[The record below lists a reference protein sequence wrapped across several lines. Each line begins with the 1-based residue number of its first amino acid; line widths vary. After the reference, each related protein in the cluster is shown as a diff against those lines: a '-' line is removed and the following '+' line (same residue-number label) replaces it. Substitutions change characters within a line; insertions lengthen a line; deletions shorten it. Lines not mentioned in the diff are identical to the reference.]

1 MTSGS
6 APFEKT
12 YSAET
17 ARHTVLA
24 SLLPVLRY
32 PFDIWRHRY
41 LVHNFFRRD
50 LLGRFRGS
58 SLGLFWVLVHPI
70 IMFGVYYLVFGYLF
84 GNQKTGNAPT
94 PEYALY
100 LFSGVIAFTA
110 LNEGVTRV
118 CTCVVDNGN
127 LVKKVAFPSELLP
140 VPLIMVALVVY
151 LVGALVCVCV
161 GAWYGVLAP
170 GWSLLLLPVV
180 LLIQFVMTL
189 GIGLFLANAYVFA
202 RDTSHL
208 WGIAGMAWMFLTP
221 VFWYP
226 HALEGS
232 FADSI
237 KQAFGWNPAYPLLQ
251 AHRLVLGAQPIKYTQ
266 TVDGTSVEKI
276 SDFGSLGEH
285 MLHAS
290 LWALLFLCLGY
301 AVFMSRR
308 HKYAD
313 LV

>member
-6 APFEKT
+6 APFEQS

-24 SLLPVLRY
+24 SLVPVVGY
-32 PFDIWRHRY
+32 PLEIWRHRY
-41 LVHNFFRRD
+41 LVANFFRRD

-58 SLGLFWVLVHPI
+58 ALGLFWVLVHPI
-70 IMFGVYYLVFGYLF
+70 FMFAVYYLVFGYLF
-84 GNQKTGNAPT
+84 GNQKVGTAPT

-110 LNEGVTRV
+110 LIEGTSRS
-118 CTCVVDNGN
+118 CTCVIDNGN
-127 LVKKVAFPSELLP
+127 LVKKVAFPSQLLP
-140 VPLIMVALVVY
+140 VPLILVSLTVY
-151 LVGALVCVCV
+151 VVGALVCLGV
-161 GAWYGVLAP
+161 GLAYGVLQP

-189 GIGLFLANAYVFA
+189 GIGLFLANTHVFS
-202 RDTSHL
+202 RDTSQL
-208 WGIAGMAWMFLTP
+208 WGIFSAAWMFLTP

-226 HALEGS
+226 HALEGAVADVIKS
-232 FADSI
+232 LFA
-237 KQAFGWNPAYPLLQ
+237 WNPAYPLLQ
-251 AHRLVLGAQPIKYTQ
+251 AHRLVLGAQPVPYTKD
-266 TVDGTSVEKI
+266 VDGALVERL
-276 SDFGSLGEH
+276 SDFGNLGDH
-285 MLHAS
+285 LLHAS
-290 LWALLFLCLGY
+290 LWALAFLFVGY

>member
-12 YSAET
+12 YCAET

-24 SLLPVLRY
+24 SLVPVVRY
-32 PFDIWRHRY
+32 PLEIWQHRY
-41 LVHNFFRRD
+41 LVHNFFRRE

-70 IMFGVYYLVFGYLF
+70 VMFAVYYLVFGYLF
-84 GNQKTGNAPT
+84 GNSKTGIAPT

-110 LNEGVTRV
+110 LNEGITRS
-118 CTCVVDNGN
+118 CACVVDNGN

-140 VPLIMVALVVY
+140 VPLILVSLVVY
-151 LVGALVCVCV
+151 LVGALVCLGV
-161 GAWYGVLAP
+161 GVYFGVLAP
-170 GWSLLLLPVV
+170 GWSLWLLPVV
-180 LLIQFVMTL
+180 LLIQFAMTL

-208 WGIAGMAWMFLTP
+208 WSIAATAWMFLTP

-226 HALEGS
+226 HALEGPI
-232 FADSI
+232 ADGI
-237 KQAFGWNPAYPLLQ
+237 KQMFAWNPAYPLLQ
-251 AHRLVLGAQPIKYTQ
+251 AHRIVLGAQPVSYSKE
-266 TVDGTSVEKI
+266 VDGVPKDMI
-276 SDFGSLGEH
+276 SDLGH
-285 MLHAS
+285 LGDHLLHAS
-290 LWALLFLCLGY
+290 LWALVFLCLGY
-301 AVFMSRR
+301 AAFMSRR

>member
-24 SLLPVLRY
+24 SLLPVAGY
-32 PFDIWRHRY
+32 PLMIWRHRY

-70 IMFGVYYLVFGYLF
+70 VMFVVYYLVFGYLF
-84 GNQKTGNAPT
+84 GNPKTGNAPT
-94 PEYALY
+94 PDYALY

-110 LNEGVTRV
+110 LNEGITRS

-140 VPLIMVALVVY
+140 VPLIMVSLVVY
-151 LVGALVCVCV
+151 LVGALVCLCV
-161 GAWYGVLAP
+161 GLAYGVLAP

-208 WGIAGMAWMFLTP
+208 WSIAGTAWMFLTP

-226 HALEGS
+226 HALQGPI
-232 FADSI
+232 ADSI
-237 KQAFGWNPAYPLLQ
+237 KEMFAWNPAYPLLQ
-251 AHRLVLGAQPIKYTQ
+251 AHRIVLGAQPSK
-266 TVDGTSVEKI
+266 GGEGAPSVLAN
-276 SDFGSLGEH
+276 DLGYLGDH
-285 MLHAS
+285 LLHAS
-290 LWALLFLCLGY
+290 IWALVFLCLGY

>member
-24 SLLPVLRY
+24 SLVPVVGY
-32 PFDIWRHRY
+32 PLEIWRHRY

-58 SLGLFWVLVHPI
+58 ALGLFWVLVHPI
-70 IMFGVYYLVFGYLF
+70 FMFVVYYLVFGYLF
-84 GNQKTGNAPT
+84 GNPKTGIAPT

-100 LFSGVIAFTA
+100 LFSGVIGFTA
-110 LNEGVTRV
+110 LNEGVTRS

-140 VPLIMVALVVY
+140 VPLILVSLVVY
-151 LVGALVCVCV
+151 LVGALVCLGVGVC
-161 GAWYGVLAP
+161 YGVLAP
-170 GWSLLLLPVV
+170 GWSLVLLPVV
-180 LLIQFVMTL
+180 LLVQFVMTL

-208 WGIAGMAWMFLTP
+208 WSIAGMAWMFLTP

-226 HALEGS
+226 HALEGPI
-232 FADSI
+232 AESI
-237 KQAFGWNPAYPLLQ
+237 KQMFAWNPAYPLLQ
-251 AHRLVLGAQPIKYTQ
+251 AHRLVLGAQPISYSKV
-266 TVDGTSVEKI
+266 VDGVPTVMS
-276 SDFGSLGEH
+276 SDFGNLADH
-285 MLHAS
+285 LLHAS
-290 LWALLFLCLGY
+290 IWALVFLCLGY

>member
-24 SLLPVLRY
+24 SLLPVAGY
-32 PFDIWRHRY
+32 PLMIWRHRY

-70 IMFGVYYLVFGYLF
+70 VMFVVYYLVFGYLF
-84 GNQKTGNAPT
+84 GNPKTGNAPT
-94 PEYALY
+94 PDYALY

-110 LNEGVTRV
+110 LNEGITRS

-140 VPLIMVALVVY
+140 VPLIMVSLVVY

-161 GAWYGVLAP
+161 GLTYGVLAP
-170 GWSLLLLPVV
+170 GWSRCSCP
-180 LLIQFVMTL
+180 
-189 GIGLFLANAYVFA
+189 
-202 RDTSHL
+202 S
-208 WGIAGMAWMFLTP
+208 
-221 VFWYP
+221 
-226 HALEGS
+226 
-232 FADSI
+232 
-237 KQAFGWNPAYPLLQ
+237 
-251 AHRLVLGAQPIKYTQ
+251 
-266 TVDGTSVEKI
+266 
-276 SDFGSLGEH
+276 
-285 MLHAS
+285 
-290 LWALLFLCLGY
+290 CC
-301 AVFMSRR
+301 
-308 HKYAD
+308 
-313 LV
+313 